1 MIRMHDEA
9 KGAVVAPGVERR
21 VLARG
26 GALMMVEV
34 SFAAGAEVPE
44 HSHVH
49 EQASYVSR
57 GEYPALAAH
66 AELDAPPG
74 HVASLSGER
83 RILAAGDS
91 FYAAPGVPHAVRVI
105 EAAVVVDGFTPQR
118 EDFLS

>member
-9 KGAVVAPGVERR
+9 KGAIVAPGVERR

-44 HSHVH
+44 HSHAH

-57 GEYPALAAH
+57 GRI
-66 AELDAPPG
+66 ELSMG
-74 HVASLSGER
+74 GER

-118 EDFLS
+118 EDFLV